1 MEEGTVSV
9 DISQYER
16 TGAQDEEEEEE
27 EESQVT
33 FSDSD

>member
-1 MEEGTVSV
+1 MEEDTVSV

-16 TGAQDEEEEEE
+16 TGVEEEEDYI
-27 EESQVT
+27 T